1 MKKRLL
7 SAFLAL
13 AMVLTLLPA
22 AALPAFALDYGNP
35 TVALPNAKTYP
46 VTVNGTVTNKP
57 FYNKV
62 TNPTTGAVTI
72 TTVNVQYC
80 TQSDNTT
87 KREAGKW
94 YWLDNK
100 NSTTE
105 HTYYEVNSGI
115 VAGVGGSGLWY
126 PDLTD
131 FYTSTTNPTT
141 GATTW
146 TLRSTSFTLLGATS
160 MDLTT
165 PTGTCNSNSLTVD
178 FAGTGT
184 LTVPQTLTNL
194 NATAKYIAPGTQGQV
209 VGLSINRSAYSTTA
223 TSPVTVTATNVNLGD
238 ISLQGR
244 GNGLTLH
251 NCTVGTLTMDG
262 TTTTSAP
269 GQPTAQTWTAQR
281 LTTDQKTVITG
292 AINITGDGSTVSLT
306 DTAGNAAAAT
316 ATGKLTVTGNGGTV
330 TVGGL
335 SYIGD
340 VEVGSRKGANSQVPS
355 LTLNGGNVGA
365 VTRDET
371 LGAGG
376 DSTTQNQVTINA
388 GATAASVESKYAR
401 LAVNQGTITT
411 HAVIQRGDVTL
422 SGPVVVGSMNLGNVS
437 TTNLSISGNGNRIGR
452 IDVNTNKGSNLHI
465 TQWPAGRNNYFGV
478 LRLDNYQERGVKGGT
493 FAQGNGGFG
502 ATMLATLQNPNNVLW
517 FDSSLQFVLEK
528 PGGTEAALYSKDEM
542 ARAISDVTSTV
553 ASGTTE
559 MFILGHTKAN
569 QLLLTNGN
577 ITWAKIGYDKPVG
590 MILPNEINGFSI
602 AKWFS
607 SENESGVPSGSEQT
621 IPLPSTGNTF
631 TLKANDVNP
640 TIAKSITNVV
650 VADSTGVENQNVK
663 VALNGNTI
671 TLSGAITPTPG
682 SNIANINLDLTTDAL
697 DPGGPNAPASGT
709 YVKLTNVQVFYNVD
723 TKAVGFNRL
732 QTISGNAIINDA
744 GELVLNNGTGEHYT
758 ITANL
763 TQSASAL
770 ILHST
775 GNEVKASVGGKLS
788 SRTQADKD
796 RIISWLADMADD
808 ASFEIGSNRAVLEA
822 INAVQATITSNNS
835 VKSWVT
841 AAQNYVW
848 RNGNSYLTNGKPNNQ
863 GYSST
868 GTLKPHTGNFST
880 EGTFGRD
887 GLAIAAAYDTAYI
900 IPYLQVTATEM
911 SDNGT
916 LTATLTVYYRIDI
929 SKAGGYNPDEY
940 YTAQQGRA
948 LGNLD
953 GDMSTPVKVKF
964 SSTGAPFAGT
974 TYMHQDGKYVYT
986 KAADGKWSIDHA
998 GTGGGSLGTIV
1009 LNMTDGPITLK
1020 RANGTTEPTKYD
1032 DLQAAIDDTRPGWV
1046 TDTSTGDEALDE
1058 ITIGGTYTPTSCTVT
1073 MSGVARK
1080 IKVVS
1085 VGNRTLTSNTKDV
1098 DVQTLNGFNYTIQLK
1113 KDAVATGTVAI
1124 AVTSTGNGTLS
1135 ANRSTAKP
1143 GEIVTIT
1150 TIPTAGQAVSSISAK
1165 TNSGA
1170 NVSVT
1175 STGVANQY
1183 RFTVPQNATS
1193 VTVTASF
1200 GVATAA
1206 NLTITSSNYGLA
1218 ATSST
1223 QVYAGQEVTITTTPY
1238 TGYRATGV
1246 TVTTNAGTMTAT
1258 RTADNVYKFTV
1269 PANATYVTVTPTFA
1283 ADTGLPF
1290 VDVPANDFYLD
1301 AVKFVYEKGLMNGIT
1316 ATTFGGSRT
1325 ITRGQIVTILYRLSG
1340 TPAASNTSSFQ
1351 DVPADE
1357 YYAPAITWAAS
1368 NAIVN
1373 GRSSTT
1379 FAPNDAITRQELAAI
1394 LYRYTSFRGLTNNK
1408 LANLSGY
1415 TDQGQV
1421 DGYAVTPMQ
1430 WCVGNGIINGTSNTT
1445 LTPRGT
1451 AQRYQAAIMLMRY
1464 CQAFL
1469 NM

>member
-22 AALPAFALDYGNP
+22 AALPAFALDYADPGSANPDDIQYTDAQGNP
-35 TVALPNAKTYP
+35 HRFAEAGTTPGSYN
-46 VTVNGTVTNKP
+46 TVT
-57 FYNKV
+57 
-62 TNPTTGAVTI
+62 
-72 TTVNVQYC
+72 VQYC

-87 KREAGKW
+87 KREAGNW

-100 NSTTE
+100 TSTTE
-105 HTYYEVNSGI
+105 HKYYAVTSGI

-126 PDLTD
+126 PSQTE
-131 FYTSTTNPTT
+131 FTTSTTNPTT
-141 GATTW
+141 GTTYA
-146 TLRSTSFTLLGATS
+146 LRSTSFTLLGNTS
-160 MDLTT
+160 LNMSSNTWT
-165 PTGTCNSNSLTVD
+165 SNSLTVD

-194 NATAKYIAPGTQGQV
+194 NATAKYLTGGAQGQV
-209 VGLSINRSAYSTTA
+209 AGLSFDRKAFPTPPAST
-223 TSPVTVTATNVNLGD
+223 PRGVTVTATNVNFQGG
-238 ISLQGR
+238 ISLEGR
-244 GNGLTLH
+244 NNGLTLH
-251 NCTVGTLTMDG
+251 NCTVAGNLKLDG
-262 TTTTSAP
+262 TTFNTAA
-269 GQPTAQTWTAQR
+269 AQTAGIADGHNPQR
-281 LTTDQKTVITG
+281 LTTDQRTVITG
-292 AINITGDGSTVSLT
+292 TIDIDGDGSTVSLT
-306 DTAGNAAAAT
+306 DTYGNAGAAT
-316 ATGKLTVTGNGGTV
+316 GAMTVTGNGGTV
-330 TVGGL
+330 TVGGV
-335 SYIGD
+335 SNIGNITL
-340 VEVGSRKGANSQVPS
+340 ETRSGANSQVPS

-365 VTRDET
+365 VVRTNN
-371 LGAGG
+371 

-465 TQWPAGRNNYFGV
+465 AQWPTGRDNYFGI
-478 LRLDNYQERGVKGGT
+478 LQLDNYQERGVKGGT
-493 FAQGNGGFG
+493 FAKGTGTP
-502 ATMLATLQNPNNVLW
+502 TMLATLQNPSNVLW

-528 PGGTEAALYSKDEM
+528 QGVDETALYSKDEM
-542 ARAISDVTSTV
+542 ARAISDVTSAV

-559 MFILGHTKAN
+559 MFILGHAKAN

-607 SENESGVPSGSEQT
+607 GENKSGVPSGSEQT

-650 VADSTGVENQNVK
+650 VANSTGVENQNVK

-887 GLAIAAAYDTAYI
+887 GLDIAAAYDTAYI

-929 SKAGGYNPDEY
+929 SKAGGYNPNEY

-986 KAADGKWSIDHA
+986 KDADGKWSIDHA

-1020 RANGTTEPTKYD
+1020 RANSTTEPTKYD